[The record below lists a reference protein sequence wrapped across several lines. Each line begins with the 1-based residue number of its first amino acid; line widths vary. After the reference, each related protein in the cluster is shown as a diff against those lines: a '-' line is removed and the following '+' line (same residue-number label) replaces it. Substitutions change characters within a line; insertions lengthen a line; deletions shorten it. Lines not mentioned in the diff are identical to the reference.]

1 MDTTASKLDIVNL
14 IEKNPITRLSKDYQ
28 SNLINKIKEKFT
40 ETQQQLFVS
49 SFFCYLNYNSKTDF
63 IIDLNDVWKWVG
75 FTRKDHAKRLIN
87 KLFVIDI
94 DYKILLPLLGEHS
107 KQGGINKETI
117 LMNINTF
124 KKFCLKADTKKAD
137 EIHEYYINLEELLHQ
152 TMDEESQELR
162 TQLSIKDKQLKN
174 KNKQL
179 KNKELDNI
187 INIKINRHNV
197 LIEKSKGKR
206 CLYICEI
213 EENKLIKVGSTKEIY
228 ERYKQLKKQYGN
240 CIFLEIF
247 ERDNFREIESDILS
261 DFTIKKYLYREPING
276 HLPQEVVKLCNE
288 FNYSQFLTIV
298 KHYIS
303 QVHFFSPEQLL
314 EQKYLDVEKQKLDL
328 EKQKLDL
335 EKQKLDTINIMI
347 NNNININSFDNILNN
362 NILNIQSNL
371 KQSTTLES
379 QSNNLT
385 NINLEES
392 INLEK
397 NEIQKLSNIIVE
409 ESRELE
415 KNETQNPNY
424 YTNFNFKIKGKSPMG
439 QKIQKIDPNNLKN
452 IITTYNSMVYLL
464 RSPENNG
471 FQKSCIQTA
480 IKKNRIYK
488 GFRWNFVKKDEDPNI
503 SKALPTT
510 NFKYKIPIR
519 STILKINS
527 TKTEIIDS
535 FYTKEFLWKE
545 LKISKLKLRKITEN
559 NELYD
564 NHYYIEYNK
573 CSNELLEKYKKPVN
587 RVIYSNSK
595 TIKQINPISKEVIIF
610 NTLNEI
616 YIKYGFSTST
626 IINAINDK
634 NVHGGFLWEYY
645 HKEDIKKD
653 NKEYTINKN
662 TINKPIFEENIINKD
677 NKKKIKLILKKK
689 FKIDEKGNSNNS
701 NNSNNI
707 NIS

>member
-1 MDTTASKLDIVNL
+1 MEKPTTLDIVNL

-162 TQLSIKDKQLKN
+162 TQLSIKDKQLKT

-179 KNKELDNI
+179 KNKELENI
-187 INIKINRHNV
+187 VNIKLNRHNV
-197 LIEKSKGKR
+197 LIEKSKFKR
-206 CLYICEI
+206 CVYICEI

-247 ERDNFREIESDILS
+247 ERDNFREIETDILADS
-261 DFTIKKYLYREPING
+261 TIKKYLYRKPING
-276 HLPQEVVKLCNE
+276 HLPQEVVNLCDD

-303 QVHFFSPEQLL
+303 QVHFFSTEQLL
-314 EQKYLDVEKQKLDL
+314 EQNKIDVEKQKLDL
-328 EKQKLDL
+328 ENKKIDI
-335 EKQKLDTINIMI
+335 EKQKIDMITIMI
-347 NNNININSFDNILNN
+347 NNNININTFDNILNN
-362 NILNIQSNL
+362 INIQTNIQPTNIQPTNIQPTNLEIQPNIL
-371 KQSTTLES
+371 
-379 QSNNLT
+379 
-385 NINLEES
+385 
-392 INLEK
+392 K
-397 NEIQKLSNIIVE
+397 NTIVE
-409 ESRELE
+409 DSRELE

-424 YTNFNFKIKGKSPMG
+424 YTNFNFKIKGKSPKG

-452 IITTYNSMVYLL
+452 IITTYNSMVYVL

-471 FQKSCIQTA
+471 FQKSSIQTA

-510 NFKYKIPIR
+510 NFKSKIPIR

-535 FYTKEFLWKE
+535 FYTKEFIWKE
-545 LKISKLKLRKITEN
+545 LKISKPKLRKIIEN
-559 NELYD
+559 NELYN
-564 NHYYIEYNK
+564 NHYYIEYYK
-573 CSNELLEKYKKPVN
+573 CSSELLEKYKKPLN

-616 YIKYGFSTST
+616 YIKYGFSPST

-634 NVHGGFLWEYY
+634 NVHGSFLWEYY
-645 HKEDIKKD
+645 YKEDIKKD
-653 NKEYTINKN
+653 NKEDTIKEN
-662 TINKPIFEENIINKD
+662 TIKENTIKENTIKEYTKD
-677 NKKKIKLILKKK
+677 NKKKIKFILKTK
-689 FKIDEKGNSNNS
+689 
-701 NNSNNI
+701 
-707 NIS
+707 